1 VTRAKTEPGVQK
13 VVRPRPPRLAEPA
26 VPRADTID
34 RLKSEVG
41 MYSQTVARHDE
52 AIDKW
57 LRPIATKLPAQLQ
70 TLELSIAQLDVTVK
84 GAAAAMVAFAD
95 ETRRTINEHDERIEA
110 VTERVQDHETK
121 WLLLD
126 AEKLPPRVKALEQQ
140 FETEETTKRIDT
152 ALVAQQRRYL
162 ALAIKYGP
170 SAIAALEAIL
180 IAILALK

>member
-1 VTRAKTEPGVQK
+1 MTRAKTEPGVQK

-26 VPRADTID
+26 MPRTDTIE

-41 MYSQTVARHDE
+41 AYSKTVERHDE

-57 LRPIATKLPAQLQ
+57 LRPIATDLPGQME
-70 TLELSIAQLDVTVK
+70 TLRLSIAQLDVTVK
-84 GAAAAMVAFAD
+84 GAAAAMAVFAD
-95 ETRRTINEHDERIEA
+95 ETRRSIREHDEKIES

-152 ALVAQQRRYL
+152 ALVAQQRKYL

-170 SAIAALEAIL
+170 SVLAAVEAIL